1 VRKGSGTKSLK
12 YGELRKAVK
21 TTAKIVS
28 YYHPSRMVVLEAALV
43 APAAHLAEAK
53 MVRQPFPQEVNVA
66 DLTRLGPHRTKIPL
80 VVVVGALGVHAEVG
94 DGCDSPSW
102 ASHRT

>member
-1 VRKGSGTKSLK
+1 MRKGSDTKSLK

-28 YYHPSRMVVLEAALV
+28 YYHSSRMVVLEAALV
-43 APAAHLAEAK
+43 APVAHLAEAK

-66 DLTRLGPHRTKIPL
+66 DLTRLGPHRTKTPL
-80 VVVVGALGVHAEVG
+80 VVVVALGVHAEAG
-94 DGCDSPSW
+94 DGSDSPSW